1 MKNDSWKT
9 HFKERLKTVDEVNEY
24 FSMNLPKDFPFD
36 INIPLHLAKEIKDSD
51 NQVLRSQFLPTKEE
65 ITSIQNKGLE
75 DPIGDQENSKLQ
87 GIVHRYQNRILFF
100 PTTNCPVICRY
111 CFRKNEL
118 SDHEDYLK
126 GRLGVLK
133 KYLQENSSLNE
144 VILSGGD
151 PLMISNEKIE
161 EILHLIKRFKHIKY
175 VRFHSRSPISM
186 PKRIDDKLIEIL
198 TSFVSDFRII
208 LVVHINHASE
218 LSDESINAVKKLSP
232 IKMLS
237 QSVLLKGV
245 NNDAFVLKDL
255 FQKLDSLNIS
265 PYYLHHPDKV
275 KGAMHFDLSIE
286 EGLKIMKEL
295 RQLLPGWLIP
305 RYIQDFS
312 TGKHTL
318 A

>member
-65 ITSIQNKGLE
+65 TASIQNSGHE

-87 GIVHRYQNRILFF
+87 GIVHRYKNRILFF

-126 GRLGVLK
+126 GRLGVLE
-133 KYLQENSSLNE
+133 KYLQENSALNE

-151 PLMISNEKIE
+151 PLMISNEKIK
-161 EILHLIKRFKHIKY
+161 EILHLIKKFKNIKY

-198 TSFVSDFRII
+198 SSFVSDFKII
-208 LVVHINHASE
+208 LVVHINHVSE
-218 LSDESINAVKKLSP
+218 LSDESIKAVQKLSP

-245 NNDAFVLKDL
+245 NNDAFILKDL
-255 FQKLDSLNIS
+255 FQKLDSLGIS

-275 KGAMHFDLSIE
+275 KGAMHFDLNIE

-312 TGKHTL
+312 SGKVTL